1 METQAQ
7 AKQLWF
13 HYTDENGERTSPDI
27 LKDISLS
34 LTKVI
39 LLPCWGI
46 TALASQHL
54 QNT

>member
-34 LTKVI
+34 IDKGDFVAL
-39 LLPCWGI
+39 GI

>member
-13 HYTDENGERTSPDI
+13 HYTDENERTSPDI
-27 LKDISLS
+27 LKTFLFR